1 VEEEER
7 PWLPIAFSP
16 WKILSM
22 VKVPSHDKSK
32 RPSKGLPKHGLSSCL
47 CWWGGLHL
55 QNGDTSGGC
64 CFSFFFFV
72 LCF

>member
-1 VEEEER
+1 
-7 PWLPIAFSP
+7 
-16 WKILSM
+16 M